1 MNDKYI
7 YIFYYL
13 SLFMHLYFKKL
24 LLNTPDTF
32 IQYFAMQ
39 QVSIKKFRSF
49 GNNYIY
55 YAF

>member
-1 MNDKYI
+1 MINI

-39 QVSIKKFRSF
+39 QVSIKKFRLF